1 MERYANIDIITNQN
15 QNLSTLGVPYRK
27 PNFYP
32 EIPLSSDDIY
42 VITNFGDRL
51 DLMANQFY
59 GDSTLYWILATANP
73 DEVNFG
79 SLFLTEGTQLRIPTD
94 INEILRSYEF
104 KNAL

>member
-1 MERYANIDIITNQN
+1 MKRYANINIITNQN
-15 QNLSTLGVPYRK
+15 QNLSTLGVQYRK

-59 GDSTLYWILATANP
+59 GDSTLYWIIAAANP